1 MFESDR
7 TVLVD
12 DLRNGL
18 RALVHG
24 LDERTV
30 GDDVL
35 LQEAR
40 EIEELG
46 RLLDAARVILAGEIA
61 DRSRSELGDER
72 LSARR
77 GCRNPGE
84 LVERVTLASGA
95 TARNRIRAAGP
106 LRVRTGLTGDP
117 APAAFPFGAAAP
129 ASE

>member
-77 GCRNPGE
+77 GRSEEHTSE
-84 LVERVTLASGA
+84 LQSLM
-95 TARNRIRAAGP
+95 RISYAVFC
-106 LRVRTGLTGDP
+106 LKKKKQEHNSTHK
-117 APAAFPFGAAAP
+117 
-129 ASE
+129 

>member
-12 DLRNGL
+12 DLRDGL
-18 RALVHG
+18 GALVRG

-40 EIEELG
+40 EVEELG
-46 RLLDAARVILAGEIA
+46 CLLDAARVILAGEIA
-61 DRSRSELGDER
+61 DRSRAELGDER

-84 LVERVTLASGA
+84 LLERITLASGA
-95 TARNRIRAAGP
+95 SVRNRIRAAGP
-106 LRVRTGLTGDP
+106 LRPRTAL
-117 APAAFPFGAAAP
+117 
-129 ASE
+129 